1 MKPNSISNL
10 NSAGRTFNRLVP
22 LLELP
27 QAIAAAI
34 ATDNQDLAFDYCME
48 LHRQV
53 NIIKTDYNHAFEW
66 LERAK
71 IPPRNPRLKSI
82 AKRRRP

>member
-1 MKPNSISNL
+1 MKPNSTSNL

-53 NIIKTDYNHAFEW
+53 NIIKTDYNHAFQW

-71 IPPRNPRLKSI
+71 IPARKPRPKSI

>member
-1 MKPNSISNL
+1 MKPNSTSNL

-71 IPPRNPRLKSI
+71 IPPRKPRLKSI

>member
-1 MKPNSISNL
+1 M

-53 NIIKTDYNHAFEW
+53 NLIKSDYNHAYQW

-71 IPPRNPRLKSI
+71 IP
-82 AKRRRP
+82 AKRRRPKSVTKRSRNE